1 MAKPILQRVD
11 AIDADKN
18 YTFLYVW
25 NGLTIVGSIL
35 TLTNLVTQEVITVET
50 TGYGAFLDYEPDAL
64 TNKLKNG
71 YKYSATIQVKYGTIA
86 SYTLSEK
93 SDTIQFHCFETPKL
107 TINELGTSTVTKIE
121 TASFNCNLTYTSKY
135 SENILNTYKVEVYQD
150 ADLTVLLRSTDV
162 LYTKGQLDKLTA
174 YIGGLTDDTTYYI
187 YCSGV
192 TNYGMSV
199 QGAVYEIVVHYD
211 TNFDTAFTAD
221 VVDGHIE
228 LSIHEKIITG
238 KWGVPKNALYDN
250 KNEPNEAVVY
260 FNNER
265 IYFDE
270 GVDIDNEFKLII
282 KCSDI
287 KLTNSEEFLT
297 MYSREYGSFI
307 KLIATANIG
316 FNEEI
321 TKGTKNIRVLCL
333 SQNKGFVGMAYSNNM
348 SVEVVEDALS
358 DGFIINNELIIE
370 VSCNKGYFN
379 VVVKEED
386 NDV

>member
-11 AIDADKN
+11 AIDADKD
-18 YTFLYVW
+18 YTFLYIW

-35 TLTNLVTQEVITVET
+35 TLTNLTTKEVVTVET
-50 TGYGAFLDYEPDAL
+50 TGYGAFLDYEPDKL

-71 YKYSATIQVKYGTIA
+71 YKYSAVIQVKYGTIA
-86 SYTLSEK
+86 NYTLSEK
-93 SDTIQFHCFETPKL
+93 SDAIQFHCFETPKL
-107 TINELGTSTVTKIE
+107 TINELGTSTITKIA

-174 YIGGLTDDTTYYI
+174 YVGGLTDDTTYYI

-192 TNYGMSV
+192 TNYGMNV

-211 TNFDTAFTAD
+211 TDFNTGFTAD

-238 KWGVPKNALYDN
+238 KWGVPENALYDN
-250 KNEPNEAVVY
+250 KDEPNEAIVS

-270 GVDIDNEFKLII
+270 GVDIDDEFKLII

-287 KLTNSEEFLT
+287 KLTNNEEILT
-297 MYSREYGSFI
+297 MYSSEFGSSI
-307 KLIATANIG
+307 KLIATTNIG
-316 FNEEI
+316 FDEEI
-321 TKGTKNIRVLCL
+321 SEGTKNIRILCL
-333 SQNKGFVGMAYSNNM
+333 SQNKGFVGMTYSNSI
-348 SVEVVEDALS
+348 SVEITEDTLS
-358 DGFIINNELIIE
+358 NGFNINNELIIE
-370 VSCNKGYFN
+370 VSCKKGYFN
-379 VVVKEED
+379 IVVREVDD
-386 NDV
+386 NV